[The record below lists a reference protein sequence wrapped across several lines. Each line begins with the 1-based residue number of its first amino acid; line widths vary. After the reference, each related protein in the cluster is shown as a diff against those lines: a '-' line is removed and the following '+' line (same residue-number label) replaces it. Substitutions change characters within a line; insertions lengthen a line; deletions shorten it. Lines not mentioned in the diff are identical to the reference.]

1 MNRKSWFGPL
11 FAVAVV
17 LFALPLIVPPRNDP
31 GPPAPSPA
39 ANEGRAFVPSA
50 KKEASFKHKTIAQDK
65 LATERLSRLDSERD
79 LRLLLSGGNKIKASE
94 RQAKLE
100 RMTKMH
106 GHFVS
111 VWWKTDGR
119 TYEADSAPA
128 ELKRK
133 AAPYVAKANAALL
146 KGKNYHSP
154 SFASGNETNFVVA
167 VPGTKPGE
175 GVTALVHSDIV
186 EEVQRHQE
194 KNLRVVPY
202 PAEGRY
208 RVESVLPNTNKDTT
222 VRKGDDNGNVS
233 HYAVDELVVKFKR
246 PLSEKQLLQL
256 RKDLHITVVRHR
268 GPTYLFRSKKYKMEQ
283 LKTYFAKWNPSFME
297 PHYLYLTNETSGAA
311 RPDDGTEPAAVIPND
326 TLYGDY
332 QWNLPEIAT
341 EKGWNVTRGKDE
353 IVVAVVDTG
362 VQLDH
367 PDLQGRLVEGINI
380 VDPSSPPDDDVGHG
394 THVAGIIA
402 AQVNN
407 GEGVAGMTWYT
418 KIMPVKA
425 LDSTGAGTTY
435 SVAEGIIW
443 AVDHGADVINM
454 SLGNYAEAQFL
465 HDAVK
470 YAYDRGVVL
479 VGASGNDNT
488 DRPGYPAAYPEVIA
502 VAATDPG
509 EARAE
514 YSNFGDYIDVAA
526 PGSSIASTYPGS
538 RYAALSGTSMAT
550 PHVAALVSLVK
561 AANPGLGVDEI
572 AEIVRS
578 TARDLGPTG
587 KDNDFGYGQ
596 IDVDAAVHAASGG
609 GNAGNG
615 TGTPVDGIGYGNGGA
630 VGGDGGF
637 PWTTDGNFGSL
648 QLYPDRVREE
658 VRRSLQKGS

>member
-1 MNRKSWFGPL
+1 MEFARNRH
-11 FAVAVV
+11 
-17 LFALPLIVPPRNDP
+17 R
-31 GPPAPSPA
+31 
-39 ANEGRAFVPSA
+39 EG
-50 KKEASFKHKTIAQDK
+50 
-65 LATERLSRLDSERD
+65 
-79 LRLLLSGGNKIKASE
+79 
-94 RQAKLE
+94 LE
-100 RMTKMH
+100 RH
-106 GHFVS
+106 PRERRNRR
-111 VWWKTDGR
+111 GR
-119 TYEADSAPA
+119 
-128 ELKRK
+128 R
-133 AAPYVAKANAALL
+133 
-146 KGKNYHSP
+146 
-154 SFASGNETNFVVA
+154 
-167 VPGTKPGE
+167 
-175 GVTALVHSDIV
+175 
-186 EEVQRHQE
+186 
-194 KNLRVVPY
+194 
-202 PAEGRY
+202 RY
-208 RVESVLPNTNKDTT
+208 R
-222 VRKGDDNGNVS
+222 R
-233 HYAVDELVVKFKR
+233 
-246 PLSEKQLLQL
+246 
-256 RKDLHITVVRHR
+256 
-268 GPTYLFRSKKYKMEQ
+268 
-283 LKTYFAKWNPSFME
+283 
-297 PHYLYLTNETSGAA
+297 AA
-311 RPDDGTEPAAVIPND
+311 RSSGSAGAP
-326 TLYGDY
+326 
-332 QWNLPEIAT
+332 
-341 EKGWNVTRGKDE
+341 RGRN
-353 IVVAVVDTG
+353 
-362 VQLDH
+362 QH
-367 PDLQGRLVEGINI
+367 RRPFQ
-380 VDPSSPPDDDVGHG
+380 PPDDDVGHG

-578 TARDLGPTG
+578 TARDLGPAG